1 MSATMSQLQIK
12 PLERL
17 VVNDGLLLTAQLWQ
31 QAHDYHRQRQNIYYQ
46 SLHQPGIVSG
56 LGVCLIEPPT
66 EIAGLYK
73 DKRWLEIQPGIAI
86 DAKGNPIVVPQ
97 PLAFRISSEAPKKDF
112 LTVYVVVEYVDPEH
126 LINNNR
132 QFIQE
137 TFRINEKTTPPE
149 ANEIELCRILLEK
162 GSDVELLV
170 NTDVFNPRANNL
182 DLRYRQQAKVSS
194 SKQINVAFFSD
205 EQTNKAN
212 QLENKLNSKLQDN
225 LKYLLESMPTLYPE
239 MQGEAFKISALQEL
253 DKSNYDLLYI
263 NYQQFL
269 NQSSEIDILQNY
281 LETGA
286 VLLIE
291 ASENE
296 VNIGELGAI
305 KQQLQQTLS
314 QLHSDS
320 EIAQIREEL
329 TVELS
334 AVNTKINQQI
344 NNFTSPII
352 EFARKIGII
361 DQVEHSL
368 SLDKNIRTKPFL
380 FSQLPIIQG
389 QVINLY
395 NWGGIILVIGSLSQA
410 WGIDDDLSLNRETIR
425 SAQEMG
431 INILDF
437 ARFRHQLTHLERVA
451 SRE

>member
-97 PLAFRISSEAPKKDF
+97 PLAFRISSEAPKKGF

-137 TFRINEKTTPPE
+137 TFRINEKTTAPE
-149 ANEIELCRILLEK
+149 ANEIELCRILLEQ

-170 NTDVFNPRANNL
+170 NTDVFNPVANNL
-182 DLRYRQQAKVSS
+182 DLRYRQQAKFRSS
-194 SKQINVAFFSD
+194 RQIKIAYLNS
-205 EQTNKAN
+205 EQITKVN
-212 QLENKLNSKLQDN
+212 QFNNTPQNKLNQN
-225 LKYLLESMPTLYPE
+225 FKYLLESMPMLYPD

-253 DKSNYDLLYI
+253 DKLDYDLLYI
-263 NYQQFL
+263 NYQQFF
-269 NQSSEIDILQNY
+269 NQTSEIEILQKY
-281 LETGA
+281 LDTGA
-286 VLLIE
+286 ILLIE
-291 ASENE
+291 ASEDE
-296 VNIGELGAI
+296 ANISELGAI
-305 KQQLQQTLS
+305 KQQLEQTLS

-329 TVELS
+329 TVELA

-344 NNFTSPII
+344 NNFTRPLI
-352 EFARKIGII
+352 EFGRKIGIL

-380 FSQLPIIQG
+380 FSHLPTIKG
-389 QVINLY
+389 QPIHVY

-410 WGIDDDLSLNRETIR
+410 WGIDDDLSFNRETIR

-431 INILDF
+431 INILNF
-437 ARFRHQLTHLERVA
+437 ANLKHKLTRL
-451 SRE
+451 SRK

>member
-66 EIAGLYK
+66 EIAGIYK

-86 DAKGNPIVVPQ
+86 DVKGNPIVVPQ

-149 ANEIELCRILLEK
+149 ANEIELCRILLEQ

-182 DLRYRQQAKVSS
+182 DLRYRQQAKVRSS
-194 SKQINVAFFSD
+194 RQIKIASFND
-205 EQTNKAN
+205 EQTTKVH
-212 QLENKLNSKLQDN
+212 QLENKLNQN
-225 LKYLLESMPTLYPE
+225 LKYLLESMSSLYSD
-239 MQGEAFKISALQEL
+239 MQGEVFEISALQEL
-253 DKSNYDLLYI
+253 DTSNYDLLYI

-291 ASENE
+291 ASDNE
-296 VNIGELGAI
+296 VNISELGAI
-305 KQQLQQTLS
+305 KQQLQQTIS

-329 TVELS
+329 TVELA

-344 NNFTSPII
+344 NNFTRPII
-352 EFARKIGII
+352 EFARKIGIL

-368 SLDKNIRTKPFL
+368 SLDKIIRTKPFL

-410 WGIDDDLSLNRETIR
+410 WGVDDDLFFNRETIR

-437 ARFRHQLTHLERVA
+437 ANIRHQLTQL
-451 SRE
+451 SGK

>member
-1 MSATMSQLQIK
+1 MSAPMSQLQIK

-86 DAKGNPIVVPQ
+86 DVKGNPIVVPQ
-97 PLAFRISSEAPKKDF
+97 PLAFRISSEAPKKGF
-112 LTVYVVVEYVDPEH
+112 LTVYIVVEYVDPDH

-137 TFRINEKTTPPE
+137 TFRINEKTTSPE

-170 NTDVFNPRANNL
+170 NTDVFNPRENNL

-194 SKQINVAFFSD
+194 SKQINVAFFGD
-205 EQTNKAN
+205 EQTTKAN
-212 QLENKLNSKLQDN
+212 KLENKLNNISQDN

-239 MQGEAFKISALQEL
+239 MRGEAFKISDLQEL
-253 DKSNYDLLYI
+253 DKYNYDLLYI

-291 ASENE
+291 ASEDE
-296 VNIGELGAI
+296 VNISELGAI

-329 TVELS
+329 TIELA

-344 NNFTSPII
+344 NNFTRPII

-368 SLDKNIRTKPFL
+368 SLDKIIRTKPFL

-389 QVINLY
+389 QVIHLY
-395 NWGGIILVIGSLSQA
+395 NWGGIILVIGCLSQA
-410 WGIDDDLSLNRETIR
+410 WGVDDDLSFNRETIR

-431 INILDF
+431 INILHF
-437 ARFRHQLTHLERVA
+437 ANLKHQLTRL
-451 SRE
+451 SGK

>member
-1 MSATMSQLQIK
+1 MPAPMSQLQIK

-97 PLAFRISSEAPKKDF
+97 PLAFRVSSEAPKKGF

-126 LINNNR
+126 LLNNNR
-132 QFIQE
+132 QLIQE

-149 ANEIELCRILLEK
+149 ANEIELCRILLER
-162 GSDVELLV
+162 GSDVELSV
-170 NTDVFNPRANNL
+170 NADVFNPGKNNL
-182 DLRYRQQAKVSS
+182 DLRYRQQAKVRSS
-194 SKQINVAFFSD
+194 RQIKIAYLTDD
-205 EQTNKAN
+205 ETAKIN
-212 QLENKLNSKLQDN
+212 QLDNQLNNTANKLENN
-225 LKYLLESMPTLYPE
+225 LKYLLESIPTLYSD

-253 DKSNYDLLYI
+253 DKSSYDLVYI

-269 NQSSEIDILQNY
+269 NQSSEIDILQKY

-291 ASENE
+291 ASETQA
-296 VNIGELGAI
+296 NIGELGAI
-305 KQQLQQTLS
+305 KQQLQQTIY
-314 QLHSDS
+314 QLNGDS
-320 EIAQIREEL
+320 EIVQIREEL
-329 TVELS
+329 TRELA
-334 AVNTKINQQI
+334 AVNAKITEQI
-344 NNFTSPII
+344 SNFSRPVI
-352 EFARKIGII
+352 EFARKIGILN
-361 DQVEHSL
+361 QVEHSL

-389 QVINLY
+389 QPIYLY

-410 WGIDDDLSLNRETIR
+410 WGIDDDFSFKRETIR

-431 INILDF
+431 INILHF
-437 ARFRHQLTHLERVA
+437 ANLRHQLTRL
-451 SRE
+451 SGK

>member
-1 MSATMSQLQIK
+1 MSAPMSQLQIK

-86 DAKGNPIVVPQ
+86 DVKGNPIVVPQ

-112 LTVYVVVEYVDPEH
+112 LTVYIVVEYVDPDH
-126 LINNNR
+126 LISNNR

-149 ANEIELCRILLEK
+149 ANEVELCRILLEQ

-170 NTDVFNPRANNL
+170 NADVFNPAANNL
-182 DLRYRQQAKVSS
+182 DLRYRQQAKVRSS
-194 SKQINVAFFSD
+194 RQIKIAYLTS
-205 EQTNKAN
+205 EQTTEVN
-212 QLENKLNSKLQDN
+212 QVESNFQ
-225 LKYLLESMPTLYPE
+225 YLLESMPTLYPE
-239 MQGEAFKISALQEL
+239 MQGEAFKISDLQEL
-253 DKSNYDLLYI
+253 DKYNYDLLYI

-296 VNIGELGAI
+296 ANIGELCAI
-305 KQQLQQTLS
+305 KQQLQQTIS
-314 QLHSDS
+314 QLQTES

-329 TVELS
+329 TVELA

-344 NNFTSPII
+344 NNFTRPII
-352 EFARKIGII
+352 EFARRIGIL

-368 SLDKNIRTKPFL
+368 SLDNNIRTKPFL
-380 FSQLPIIQG
+380 FSQLPMIQG
-389 QVINLY
+389 QVIHLY
-395 NWGGIILVIGSLSQA
+395 NWGGIILVIGCLSQA
-410 WGIDDDLSLNRETIR
+410 WGVDDDLSLNRETIR

-431 INILDF
+431 INIIDF
-437 ARFRHQLTHLERVA
+437 AHLRHQLTQLERVG
-451 SRE
+451 SRK

>member
-1 MSATMSQLQIK
+1 MSAPMSQLQIK

-56 LGVCLIEPPT
+56 LGVYLIEAPT

-97 PLAFRISSEAPKKDF
+97 PLAFRISSEAPKKSS

-126 LINNNR
+126 LLNNNR
-132 QFIQE
+132 QLIQE

-149 ANEIELCRILLEK
+149 ANEIELCRVLLEQ
-162 GSDVELLV
+162 GSDVELSV
-170 NTDVFNPRANNL
+170 NADVFNPGKNNL
-182 DLRYRQQAKVSS
+182 DLRYRQQAKVRSS
-194 SKQINVAFFSD
+194 IRVKIAYLTT
-205 EQTNKAN
+205 EQTTKVN
-212 QLENKLNSKLQDN
+212 QLENKLENH
-225 LKYLLESMPTLYPE
+225 LKYLLESIPTLYPD
-239 MQGEAFKISALQEL
+239 MQGEAFRISALQEL
-253 DKSNYDLLYI
+253 DILNSDLLYI
-263 NYQQFL
+263 NYQNFF
-269 NQSSEIDILQNY
+269 NQSSETDILQRH

-296 VNIGELGAI
+296 VNIGELNAVQ
-305 KQQLQQTLS
+305 QQLKQTLS
-314 QLHSDS
+314 QLHPDS

-329 TVELS
+329 TVEIG
-334 AVNTKINQQI
+334 AVNAKINQQI
-344 NNFTSPII
+344 TNFTRPII

-361 DQVEHSL
+361 NQVEYSL

-389 QVINLY
+389 KPIYLY

-410 WGIDDDLSLNRETIR
+410 WGIDDDFSFKRETIR

-431 INILDF
+431 INILHF
-437 ARFRHQLTHLERVA
+437 ANLRHQLTQLERGGVL
-451 SRE
+451 SREF